1 MREGAAARALD
12 PHDRATVDEALRLVH
27 AAERRLAARLRP
39 DLAPV
44 PSIEELREGPLGRDL
59 ARLAR
64 VARGEIREPKEH
76 VLAAVDAVLQL
87 LFWPAGA
94 EDYVVPRAFWETE
107 LGKLLARAKLRAFA
121 PAELVTIPEAARRL
135 GVARPTVYRWM
146 DEGKLDAVRDAAA
159 GRTLVV
165 REDVERL
172 ARESPEPGLP
182 G

>member
-1 MREGAAARALD
+1 M
-12 PHDRATVDEALRLVH
+12 
-27 AAERRLAARLRP
+27 
-39 DLAPV
+39 
-44 PSIEELREGPLGRDL
+44 
-59 ARLAR
+59 
-64 VARGEIREPKEH
+64 
-76 VLAAVDAVLQL
+76 
-87 LFWPAGA
+87 
-94 EDYVVPRAFWETE
+94 PRAFWETE

-165 REDVERL
+165 RDDVERL
-172 ARESPEPGLP
+172 VRESPEPGLP